1 MRNTIV
7 SKVVPVGGVRP
18 GVLPFSPSLAVLR
31 GSCKPWCLVVFLAI
45 VGCGGEGGYSGAT
58 PALPIE
64 LADAETRD
72 LRIGDSLNQ
81 YPWLDVPDAMQQD
94 GATYSYLPIP
104 SDALVWTIGD
114 PVVGAD
120 AGPTEDGATEE
131 ADAGE
136 PDATVEDSDAEA
148 DVDSEDADETDAADG
163 QGPVTLPDVVAPDV
177 QVDVPPVDIVVPDV
191 PPVDIVAM
199 DVPIDVPPVDIAVPD
214 VPIDVPPVDIV
225 VPDVPIDVPPVDI
238 VAPDVP
244 IDVPPVDIAAPD
256 VPIDVPPV
264 DIAVPDVPI
273 DIVPVDVAVPD
284 VPIDVPPVDIAVPDV
299 PIDVPPVDIAAPDV
313 PIDVPPVDIAV
324 PDVPK
329 DIGPVDV
336 IVPDVLQ
343 DIAPLDVAAPD
354 VPKDTG
360 PKDVPLPDTQVQDT
374 AKDSDVA
381 NDTGPVDTGPAD
393 SGSKDVGT
401 PDSGSGTGGGGSK
414 GPTVLPWP
422 ISAPS
427 SFQPAKVLYDP
438 TGYHVIALT
447 LPKSSWNSYLA
458 GVAAHSAGSWYA
470 ADVTIDG
477 SLYKKVGIK
486 SFGYGSTLSNPG
498 KPNVKIAFNHYSS
511 TQKGPAGVK
520 ALRLKA
526 SGQDP
531 SFLRQPLFQ
540 ALVNQLGGS
549 APRFSWSRT
558 SVNGE
563 NYGFYQVIENADKAM
578 YHDFFGNNDGH
589 QYENTQACEG
599 LNCPGGNCA
608 AIKSYYKA
616 GPGNFTDLIKL
627 VSTIKNGSSG
637 GWVGAVQGEADL
649 DNLMAYEAMEA
660 FAADV
665 DGLSAAGQNF
675 SIYGDEKTGA
685 LSFIPTGPDLT
696 FGNWNAYYDF
706 AQPWGP
712 PNSWCPN
719 RTDDFYKRAWADS
732 QTHGMLI
739 AKLKAVHCQV
749 FSTSKAYAIIDGYK
763 KLLGPDLYADPKKNV
778 SKGEIDAE
786 FSSLKSWISG
796 RNAKLDKVVGGCK

>member
-225 VPDVPIDVPPVDI
+225 
-238 VAPDVP
+238 A
-244 IDVPPVDIAAPD
+244 
-256 VPIDVPPV
+256 
-264 DIAVPDVPI
+264 
-273 DIVPVDVAVPD
+273 
-284 VPIDVPPVDIAVPDV
+284 PDV

-589 QYENTQACEG
+589 QYENSKACEG